1 MKNLLLISIII
12 ALLLATIPVA
22 AHAQTLMGTQVLFYC
37 KSGGRPS
44 GTASAGGEWSSIRS
58 STGNAYFLL
67 RPGTYS
73 LHYNGTYAG
82 RITAGTFGRRV
93 GVYC

>member
-1 MKNLLLISIII
+1 MKKLSIILVV
-12 ALLLATIPVA
+12 ALLLSMIPMA
-22 AHAQTLMGTQVLFYC
+22 ASAQTLMGTQVLFYC
-37 KSGGRPS
+37 RNGGRPS
-44 GTASAGGEWSSIRS
+44 GTATLGSEWSSIRS

-73 LHYNGTYAG
+73 LYYNGTYAG
-82 RITAGTFGRRV
+82 RITAGSFGRRV